1 MNLLKARMIQLVT
14 IKILFSV
21 CLLVCTAGIH
31 LKIGNSHSTF
41 IIEEWKAEDQI
52 IPPLRSP
59 VTDATFTLT
68 KEQKVQLTN
77 RLISFETK
85 KGSQIAVL
93 IVDSTGEWSIEEYA
107 LKVFEKTK
115 LGRKGIDDGILIV
128 VAIQDHKTKIE
139 VGYGLEG
146 TIPDAIAKRIIEEF
160 MIPHFKNGD
169 YFQGVSDG
177 IDTLILKIDGEE
189 LPETNK
195 IPKFFEV
202 INKYSMYIFPSLILV
217 ILIITIFITSGI
229 FGTIVLI
236 GGGFFLILMLESII
250 LLVIIFF
257 PLIFFFLMASH
268 LRKKIRIRRK
278 SFITPTNW
286 DYIIIAVFIILGIV
300 STIGLIGF
308 GIFRGLISEST
319 ILGISILILLIFFF
333 LMTGYLRKKIQRKS
347 FWDYIIIAVFIILG
361 IVSTIGLVGF
371 GIFRGLI
378 SESMILGIPLI
389 LIFLIM
395 GYLRDK
401 IRRKSFWDYI
411 LFGTGTSSSGSSSR
425 SSWGSSGSNSSGGS
439 SWSGGGGSSG
449 GGGASGSW

>member
-1 MNLLKARMIQLVT
+1 
-14 IKILFSV
+14 
-21 CLLVCTAGIH
+21 
-31 LKIGNSHSTF
+31 
-41 IIEEWKAEDQI
+41 
-52 IPPLRSP
+52 
-59 VTDATFTLT
+59 
-68 KEQKVQLTN
+68 
-77 RLISFETK
+77 
-85 KGSQIAVL
+85 
-93 IVDSTGEWSIEEYA
+93 
-107 LKVFEKTK
+107 
-115 LGRKGIDDGILIV
+115 
-128 VAIQDHKTKIE
+128 
-139 VGYGLEG
+139 
-146 TIPDAIAKRIIEEF
+146 
-160 MIPHFKNGD
+160 
-169 YFQGVSDG
+169 
-177 IDTLILKIDGEE
+177 
-189 LPETNK
+189 
-195 IPKFFEV
+195 
-202 INKYSMYIFPSLILV
+202 
-217 ILIITIFITSGI
+217 
-229 FGTIVLI
+229 
-236 GGGFFLILMLESII
+236 
-250 LLVIIFF
+250 
-257 PLIFFFLMASH
+257 MASH

-389 LIFLIM
+389 LFFLIM

-425 SSWGSSGSNSSGGS
+425 SSWGSSGSSSSGGS